1 MVERGK
7 LKHNFLKRIY
17 FRVDYV
23 GLLDQDVEQI
33 VSNLRDFIYKDGFNN
48 LKDFYDNQV
57 NFEFNVDIS
66 SNCVNTAHNSP
77 ERIHTYEFYNEN
89 NESLL
94 LSKNYFSLNVMV
106 NEAEY
111 SFDKYISILV
121 RLITNYNKIS
131 KYSKPIRIGLQKT
144 NVCYLSDLM
153 RIQDYFSN
161 VAFNVLD
168 LLQKNDGYS
177 CRNCNLSTELRKN
190 STNIL
195 YNRNIQEGQM
205 NASDGDPFTSYQVIL
220 DCIVYNENTYEI
232 QEFSD
237 EDGECEKFVR
247 KLNELEFEV
256 YIKSLTDGFIY
267 KLTETEF
274 IDNNIEGVV

>member
-1 MVERGK
+1 MVERGE

-23 GLLDQDVEQI
+23 GLLDQDVELI
-33 VSNLRDFIYKDGFNN
+33 VSNLRESIYKDGFNN

-57 NFEFNVDIS
+57 NVEFNVDIS
-66 SNCVNTAHNSP
+66 SNSVNTSHNSP
-77 ERIHTYEFYNEN
+77 ERIHTYEFYNEK

-106 NEAEY
+106 NEAKY
-111 SFDKYISILV
+111 SFDKYINILV
-121 RLITNYNKIS
+121 RLITNYDKIS

-144 NVCYLSDLM
+144 NVCYLIDLM
-153 RIQDYFSN
+153 KIQDYFSN
-161 VAFNVLD
+161 AAFNVSD
-168 LLQKNDGYS
+168 LLEQNDGYS
-177 CRNCNLSTELRKN
+177 CRNCNLSTELRNN

-205 NASDGDPFTSYQVIL
+205 NGSDGELFTSYQVIL
-220 DCIVYNENTYEI
+220 ECIVYNENTNEI
-232 QEFSD
+232 QKFSD
-237 EDGECEKFVR
+237 EDGECERFVR
-247 KLNELEFEV
+247 ELNELEFGV
-256 YIKSLTDGFIY
+256 YIKSLTDGFIK